1 MWEELEKILAALKDQ
16 YRALLTLAQKK
27 HDILIMVNLPKLEE
41 ILKEED
47 AITKKIAMFE
57 EKRKEILTK
66 LAGLDKTLRA
76 DMKMA
81 EIYEAV
87 PSPVRRKNLEKI
99 HGELTEIVD
108 KVVNQNEINSILV
121 HGAMQAVSAKLNQ
134 LGGADASGNYGKNGG
149 DVVTH
154 KKKFDF
160 KA

>member
-1 MWEELEKILAALKDQ
+1 MWEELEKILRALKQ
-16 YRALLTLAQKK
+16 EYESLLALGKKK
-27 HDILIMVNLPKLEE
+27 HGILISVDLKSLESL
-41 ILKEED
+41 LKEED
-47 AITKKIAMFE
+47 AHTKKVASLE
-57 EKRKEILTK
+57 NARKVLLTK
-66 LAGLDKTLRA
+66 LASLDKSLRP

-87 PSPVRRKNLEKI
+87 SSPARRVSLEKL
-99 HGELTEIVD
+99 HDELAELVD
-108 KVVNQNEINSILV
+108 ETVKQNEVNSILV

-134 LGGADASGNYGKNGG
+134 IGGADATGAYGKKG